1 MREYVLMTDSC
12 CDLPDQMA
20 KDLQLE
26 VLPLTMHMDGQD
38 YPNTL
43 DGAAISNEEFYR
55 RIRAGKMATTSAV
68 NVGQFEDAMSAILE
82 QGKDILCISFSSALS
97 TTYQSAC
104 IAAETVLAKHPEGR
118 IRVIDSLSASLGQG
132 LLMYLT
138 AHKKL
143 EENLTLDQLG
153 DWVEENKL
161 HVCHWFTV
169 DDLNYLKKGGRVSAA
184 TALVGTML
192 SIKPIMHTSDEGKL
206 TVVGKARGR
215 KSSLNTLIDT
225 VGRLGINLQDQV
237 MFICQA
243 DCQAE
248 AEAVAAQLKQRYGVK
263 EVYIKLHRPRHRQ
276 PYRPQHHGPVLCG
289 NGALSMK
296 WLELKIDAAP
306 AGLEP
311 VSALLEDLGITGLVI
326 DDEGDFQDFLEHNHA
341 YWDYVD
347 DQLMQEKK
355 GLCRITFYLED
366 SPDGY
371 NTLAQ
376 VRMALSRVK
385 QEHPEYGRLAAD
397 HGEHGGRRLGEQ
409 LEAVLQAHG
418 DRRPA
423 DRHPG
428 VGERRCAGGPGGP
441 AAEPG
446 PHLRHRQPRHHPP
459 VPDGPGKAYHRRPDG
474 AGPGLRQRH
483 SVHCRPAAG
492 GGPGRG
498 LRH

>member
-169 DDLNYLKKGGRVSAA
+169 DDLNHLKRGGRVSATA
-184 TALVGTML
+184 ALVGTL
-192 SIKPIMHTSDEGKL
+192 L
-206 TVVGKARGR
+206 
-215 KSSLNTLIDT
+215 
-225 VGRLGINLQDQV
+225 
-237 MFICQA
+237 
-243 DCQAE
+243 
-248 AEAVAAQLKQRYGVK
+248 GVK
-263 EVYIKLHRPRHRQ
+263 
-276 PYRPQHHGPVLCG
+276 PVLH
-289 NGALSMK
+289 
-296 WLELKIDAAP
+296 
-306 AGLEP
+306 
-311 VSALLEDLGITGLVI
+311 V
-326 DDEGDFQDFLEHNHA
+326 DDEGHLIPVSKVRGRRQSLDALVQKMEETAIQPADQTVFISHGDCLADAE
-341 YWDYVD
+341 YVANRVR
-347 DQLMQEKK
+347 EKFGVK
-355 GLCRITFYLED
+355 NIYINFIGPVIGAHSGPGT
-366 SPDGY
+366 
-371 NTLAQ
+371 
-376 VRMALSRVK
+376 VALFFI
-385 QEHPEYGRLAAD
+385 
-397 HGEHGGRRLGEQ
+397 GEHR
-409 LEAVLQAHG
+409 
-418 DRRPA
+418 
-423 DRHPG
+423 
-428 VGERRCAGGPGGP
+428 
-441 AAEPG
+441 
-446 PHLRHRQPRHHPP
+446 
-459 VPDGPGKAYHRRPDG
+459 
-474 AGPGLRQRH
+474 
-483 SVHCRPAAG
+483 
-492 GGPGRG
+492 
-498 LRH
+498 

>member
-192 SIKPIMHTSDEGKL
+192 SIKPVMHTDNEGRL
-206 TVVGKARGR
+206 TMVGKARGR
-215 KSSLNTLIDT
+215 KASLKALLDAIE
-225 VGRLGINLQDQV
+225 RLAIEPEKQT
-237 MFICQA
+237 MFICHA
-243 DCQAE
+243 DCQEE
-248 AEAVAAQLKQRYGVK
+248 AKQVAAEIQRRFGTTDIRIH
-263 EVYIKLHRPRHRQ
+263 YI
-276 PYRPQHHGPVLCG
+276 GPVIG
-289 NGALSMK
+289 SHTGPNTM
-296 WLELKIDAAP
+296 
-306 AGLEP
+306 GL
-311 VSALLEDLGITGLVI
+311 
-326 DDEGDFQDFLEHNHA
+326 FF
-341 YWDYVD
+341 
-347 DQLMQEKK
+347 
-355 GLCRITFYLED
+355 
-366 SPDGY
+366 
-371 NTLAQ
+371 
-376 VRMALSRVK
+376 
-385 QEHPEYGRLAAD
+385 
-397 HGEHGGRRLGEQ
+397 
-409 LEAVLQAHG
+409 
-418 DRRPA
+418 
-423 DRHPG
+423 
-428 VGERRCAGGPGGP
+428 VGTER
-441 AAEPG
+441 
-446 PHLRHRQPRHHPP
+446 
-459 VPDGPGKAYHRRPDG
+459 
-474 AGPGLRQRH
+474 
-483 SVHCRPAAG
+483 
-492 GGPGRG
+492 
-498 LRH
+498 